1 MDREIIHGSVVV
13 TMSLLMTGTKR
24 ERERYAWHGATV
36 TCVIVVV
43 VLFLV
48 ASSFFLLLFKQM
60 IPSSQLV
67 RVNSVIYS
75 ILVS

>member
-13 TMSLLMTGTKR
+13 TMSLLMTGTK
-24 ERERYAWHGATV
+24 RERYAWHGATV